1 MTALEL
7 ATKELAEKIFIS
19 AMGNATNLDTLTDD
33 QLKKVVA
40 VVKQECFRS
49 AKMWFKT

>member
-19 AMGNATNLDTLTDD
+19 AMGHGKNLDALTDE
-33 QLKKVVA
+33 QFKEVIAEVKK
-40 VVKQECFRS
+40 QCFRS
-49 AKMWFKT
+49 AEMWFKV